1 MFKMFWRNDKMLK
14 QNLGWIVSII
24 LLIILLVI
32 GGWFADNYISNTN
45 YQKGFADGQVN
56 VVSSITQ
63 TGSIPYWDNST
74 GNLTIRTKSLQDIC
88 AGK

>member
-1 MFKMFWRNDKMLK
+1 MLKMFWRNDKMNK
-14 QNLGWIVSII
+14 QNLGWIFAII

-32 GGWFADNYISNTN
+32 GAWYFNNLISEKV
-45 YQKGFADGQVN
+45 YAKGFADGQIS